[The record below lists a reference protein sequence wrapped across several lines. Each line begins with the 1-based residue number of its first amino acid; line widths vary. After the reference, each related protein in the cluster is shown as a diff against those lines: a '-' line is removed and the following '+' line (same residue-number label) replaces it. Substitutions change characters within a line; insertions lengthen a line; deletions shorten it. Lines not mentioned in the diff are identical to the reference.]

1 MSTKNIQIR
10 NVFSER
16 LRELRANKGLKSLE
30 MADLLGFSQPV
41 YSRYENG
48 RTPDVDTVS
57 AISDAC
63 GVTIDWLLGRSN
75 ELRAGVHEVG
85 KGSANELRAG
95 VHEVG
100 KGSAGEPL
108 LNLVQ
113 GCTRL
118 EKGQEQSIHGAAEL
132 SALEAFFWSESLLPP
147 AATS

>member
-1 MSTKNIQIR
+1 VHEVGKGSAN
-10 NVFSER
+10 
-16 LRELRANKGLKSLE
+16 ELRAGVHEVGKG
-30 MADLLGFSQPV
+30 
-41 YSRYENG
+41 
-48 RTPDVDTVS
+48 S
-57 AISDAC
+57 A
-63 GVTIDWLLGRSN
+63 N